1 MRKYKVTILDKDTMI
16 ERVVDTVAD
25 SARDAHKST
34 IWSLNDLEMEEVI
47 NIKSTDDELLYTK
60 GNGFM
65 DIADQTNNY

>member
-1 MRKYKVTILDKDTMI
+1 MRKYNVTILDKDTMI
-16 ERVVDTVAD
+16 ERVVETVAS

-34 IWSLNDLEMEEVI
+34 IWSLNDLEMEEVV
-47 NIKSTDDELLYTK
+47 NIKSADGELLYTN